1 MRVFGPQYPPRLQDA
16 VNHAERLCGVIAR
29 VERERTSE
37 LGRAWLIGRSEEIE
51 TVLSLVVG
59 DWRDARCSEDVATT
73 AVREYVDELHGAVRQ
88 LFGLD
93 AVLDCCFGDAV
104 ATVLLPNDEETRHV
118 ALPAELP
125 SDTVADPLAL
135 VKWLPRKS

>member
-29 VERERTSE
+29 VEGERASD
-37 LGRAWLIGRSEEIE
+37 LGRAWLVGRSEEIE

-59 DWRDARCSEDVATT
+59 DWRDARCSEDAAVT
-73 AVREYVDELHGAVRQ
+73 AVREYVDELHGAVRKF
-88 LFGLD
+88 FGLD

-104 ATVLLPNDEETRHV
+104 ATVPLPNDEETRHV
-118 ALPAELP
+118 LLPEEPP
-125 SDTVADPLAL
+125 SDTVADLLAL
-135 VKWLPRKS
+135 VKWLPRKP